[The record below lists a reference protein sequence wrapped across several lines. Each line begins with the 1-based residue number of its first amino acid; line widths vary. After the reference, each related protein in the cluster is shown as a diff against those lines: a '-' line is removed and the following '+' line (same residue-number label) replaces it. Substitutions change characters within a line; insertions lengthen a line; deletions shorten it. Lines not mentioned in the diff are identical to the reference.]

1 MNEDMND
8 DKRLTDEFVV
18 HDYDTDDS
26 AIQGAVREEVESVG
40 GSDVLVDEAGEASRL
55 VSALQS
61 LSIRLRGAASE
72 TTADNALAHA
82 AERAA
87 ASADALAQSIEKEG
101 LRGIG
106 DRAVGF
112 VKSNS
117 KAVAASAAGLG
128 LIAVEAWRRGGRRSR
143 R

>member
-1 MNEDMND
+1 MGND
-8 DKRLTDEFVV
+8 KELTDEFVV
-18 HDYDTDDS
+18 HDYDTDEPAS
-26 AIQGAVREEVESVG
+26 QSVEREGVESVG
-40 GSDVLVDEAGEASRL
+40 GSDVLVDEAADPSGLA
-55 VSALQS
+55 SALRS
-61 LSIRLRGAASE
+61 MSIRLRGAVSA
-72 TTADNALAHA
+72 TTADNAIAHA

-87 ASADALAQSIEKEG
+87 ASADSLAQSIEEAG

-117 KAVAASAAGLG
+117 RAVAASAAGLG
-128 LIAVEAWRRGGRRSR
+128 LIAIEAWRRGGRRSR